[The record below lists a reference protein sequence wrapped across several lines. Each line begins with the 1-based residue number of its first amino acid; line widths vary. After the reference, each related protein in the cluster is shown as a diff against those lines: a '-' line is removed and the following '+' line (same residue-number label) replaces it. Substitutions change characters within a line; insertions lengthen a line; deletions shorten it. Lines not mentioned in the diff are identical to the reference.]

1 MKPDTWRRIFGAA
14 IESGKLLAHGVL
26 LLDTGL
32 FWVLL
37 SLLAGFGLSVLEK
50 YTLNQTRP
58 AVALAGLL
66 LSYVV
71 GGGILLMVLLDIG
84 IVFRALGWILLYLLL
99 AALIDSAGLVLGH
112 RWFGTSTMQ

>member
-26 LLDTGL
+26 L
-32 FWVLL
+32 

-50 YTLNQTRP
+50 YALNQTRP
-58 AVALAGLL
+58 AVALTGLL
-66 LSYVV
+66 LSYAV
-71 GGGILLMVLLDIG
+71 GGGILLVVLLDIG

-99 AALIDSAGLVLGH
+99 AVLVDSAGLVLGD
-112 RWFGTSTMQ
+112 RWFGTRE